1 MLRAALI
8 GSFAVLALTACG
20 SGDGDGV
27 AVTVAKQCPAAERSL
42 ARIAADI
49 AALRVAKAGHQ
60 TDAVTDRFLL
70 HVDTAP
76 ISNLQRNR
84 LIDHAAAAVATK
96 CPQCFQALES
106 ARPIPAIRAGD
117 ARCPSR

>member
-1 MLRAALI
+1 VLRTAAL
-8 GSFAVLALTACG
+8 LACLTGALAACG
-20 SGDGDGV
+20 SGPTSHQ
-27 AVTVAKQCPAAERSL
+27 VTVAKQCPAAQRAL
-42 ARIAADI
+42 ARIAADT
-49 AALRVAKAGHQ
+49 AALHAAKPGHATDVA
-60 TDAVTDRFLL
+60 TDRFLL

-106 ARPIPAIRAGD
+106 ARPIPAIRAGES
-117 ARCPSR
+117 RCPSR